1 MKLIRKYVSSLFR
14 NALNDAINLK
24 RNSLRQTTEGR
35 INCLIQK
42 NTRVCD
48 KMYSVFKKHC

>member
-48 KMYSVFKKHC
+48 KMYSVFKKH